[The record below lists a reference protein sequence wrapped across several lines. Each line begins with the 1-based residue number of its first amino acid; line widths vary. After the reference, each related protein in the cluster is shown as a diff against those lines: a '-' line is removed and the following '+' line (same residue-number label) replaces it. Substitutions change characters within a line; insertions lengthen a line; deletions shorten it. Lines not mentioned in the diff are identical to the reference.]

1 MENDVLLRLL
11 RLQEF
16 AQRKLQLLILDIR
29 VLYYLREDF
38 AQYKLL
44 ILDMQ
49 FLHLLQQA
57 LG

>member
-16 AQRKLQLLILDIR
+16 AQRKLQLLILDIH
-29 VLYYLREDF
+29 VLNRLREDF
-38 AQYKLL
+38 AQYNLL
-44 ILDMQ
+44 VLDMR
-49 FLHLLQQA
+49 FLHLQQA